1 MTFPNDK
8 GKKMKTENDI
18 NINLDDYEGLMS
30 LWVKDL
36 RTSKTEL

>member
-18 NINLDDYEGLMS
+18 NLDDYEGLMS
-30 LWVKDL
+30 LGVKDL